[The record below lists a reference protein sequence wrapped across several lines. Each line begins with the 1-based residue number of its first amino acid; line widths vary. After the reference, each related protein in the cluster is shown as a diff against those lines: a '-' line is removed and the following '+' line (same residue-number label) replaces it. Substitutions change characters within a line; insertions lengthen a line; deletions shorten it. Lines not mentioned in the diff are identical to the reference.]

1 MSKGAFYYK
10 VQMPWDYIEKNK
22 KKIVENMNANEKNVE
37 LNEIVNE

>member
-22 KKIVENMNANEKNVE
+22 KFAENMNANEKNVE
-37 LNEIVNE
+37 LNEITNE